1 MFSPYVSGSVKRQP
15 MAFVMAQWALV
26 FSALQVTLSVRR
38 TPGNLMRD
46 STRKHLTSSFTVQ
59 CRSQIWAEAPLKVT
73 SVCAAHT
80 RAASALPGA
89 LVSRGCAKGDELLW
103 LQVVLFCIFLAL
115 MLLQQGR
122 ILEILFLLP
131 DWLFTYPKQVIAY
144 FPDRN
149 FCCKASSL
157 ADC

>member
-73 SVCAAHT
+73 SVLLT
-80 RAASALPGA
+80 PELP
-89 LVSRGCAKGDELLW
+89 LPCLVPWVSRGCAKGDELLW
-103 LQVVLFCIFLAL
+103 LQVVPFCIFLAL
-115 MLLQQGR
+115 MLLQQRR